1 MNRRAFI
8 ASSGFALA
16 GSAICFNFRLLPMSD
31 KHREIC
37 EITLKRALDQSLDR
51 KPIGEAVRAIA
62 ESFLN
67 ARYEANTLE
76 QSGEERLVVNL
87 EVFDCVTLVENSLAL
102 TRCIKKGDTSYDGF
116 IAELRQIRYR
126 GGIIDGYP
134 SRLHYFTD
142 WIYDNELKGI
152 VKDIT
157 NEIGGDRYRKAIYFM
172 SSNRSRYS
180 QLSDDRSYGK
190 IVDQEKAIN
199 ERELYFIPKGNL
211 HMYEHNIQDGDII
224 GITTNITGLD
234 IHHTAIAARKDGRIH
249 IIHAPEEG
257 RRVEITQKNLMDY
270 LALNPRS
277 TGVMI
282 ARPQDI
288 L

>member
-8 ASSGFALA
+8 ASAGIAVA
-16 GSAICFNFRLLPMSD
+16 GSTMWFKIPLLALND
-31 KHREIC
+31 RQREIC
-37 EITLKRALDQSLDR
+37 EITLKRAVDQSMSR
-51 KPIGEAVRAIA
+51 KPIGEVVRTIA

-67 ARYEANTLE
+67 SRYEANTLE
-76 QSGEERLVVNL
+76 QTGEEQLVVNL

-102 TRCIKKGDTSYDGF
+102 ARCIKKGDTSYDGY

-126 GGIIDGYP
+126 GGVISGYP

-157 NEIGGDRYRKAIYFM
+157 NEIGGDRYRKAINFM

-180 QLSDDRSYGK
+180 QLSDDRSYGI

-199 ERELYFIPKGNL
+199 ERELFFIPKGNL

-224 GITTNITGLD
+224 GITTNVTGLD
-234 IHHTAIAARKDGRIH
+234 IHHTAIAAGKAGRIH

-257 RRVEITQKNLMDY
+257 RTVEITQNNLMDY
-270 LALNPRS
+270 MALNPRS